1 MGKARAGRE
10 GNEVSEGAKHLRGLG
25 DAVMLAGL
33 LFQAAW
39 VVAVLLHGAQGRA
52 YTGRRK
58 LANFAVER
66 YPSAAA
72 AANIHPPTGTALP

>member
-1 MGKARAGRE
+1 
-10 GNEVSEGAKHLRGLG
+10 
-25 DAVMLAGL
+25 MLAGL

-39 VVAVLLHGAQGRA
+39 VAVLLHGAQGRV

-66 YPSAAA
+66 YPSAALAAA
-72 AANIHPPTGTALP
+72 AANIRPPNGDKPCRSKATLLSLLPATESP